1 MISISTLAVVPMS
14 MVISSSQI
22 TGTNHGM
29 HAIWPFPSGATL
41 LSTLL
46 HALTMKGKRKGSSCN
61 LPTEVCTRVSLLLLL
76 LCCCCWLSI
85 SSVCCG
91 VKEAIGQSYGRN
103 HRIKASLVS
112 WTPYAVGTQYL
123 FTHDPISL
131 CLEPVSKEEGRARV
145 I

>member
-1 MISISTLAVVPMS
+1 MS
-14 MVISSSQI
+14 MVISSSQM

-46 HALTMKGKRKGSSCN
+46 HALTMKGKRKGSTCN

-76 LCCCCWLSI
+76 LLLLVVVAIHLFCLM
-85 SSVCCG
+85 CG

>member
-1 MISISTLAVVPMS
+1 MS

-76 LCCCCWLSI
+76 LL
-85 SSVCCG
+85 V
-91 VKEAIGQSYGRN
+91 VVVVAIHLFCLLWSQGGNRTVVRAKPSHQSLARIMDPLRSRN
-103 HRIKASLVS
+103 
-112 WTPYAVGTQYL
+112 AVFIYT
-123 FTHDPISL
+123 
-131 CLEPVSKEEGRARV
+131 
-145 I
+145 